1 MEFTM
6 KEMVE
11 TLSNKLQERL
21 HYNDEEHVKLVQRS
35 LLLYRQGLVSHVKQT
50 GPNEVSATVQD
61 VIPVKVLLQADELE
75 DSACECPQSGVCR
88 HKLAVFFAMLSKYQ
102 SVTKW
107 VDDWKRSDLLARLP
121 IQKGIKP
128 NTPTPT
134 PIEDKIPSW
143 LERFE
148 EEWNQLSGYTASA
161 INQMYHK
168 FRWQEPENRQ
178 LKLIYRLALQFFFLQ
193 KLFSLS
199 PRELQG
205 VRMHIEYF
213 LDQAQETIRA
223 FQTQTLSFDTGVYF
237 PQLGAQLHPIMK
249 EGHSLLLEKFT
260 LYTEFWTY
268 LCKSPSL
275 RQEERKWWAAFIEE
289 EHPSFANQPGVYIA
303 YWHIQILTG
312 FEERVLASL
321 DEQMEPSHVFILLHW
336 LHYFIT
342 EKQWSRANTFFD
354 KFLKGWPLYVKE
366 ADPGQARTTAEFAIR
381 LAKLYGLDRKL
392 SIQEKLLEA
401 LLPYSFQE
409 YASYLAQTKQYRK
422 WMEIL
427 SSISYP
433 IQDIPIDLLSVVES
447 NDPRALLPIYHRTV
461 AALIEEKKRTSYK
474 DAVFYLKKLKKLY
487 EKMNQYHTWNQYMEG
502 LLEETARLRAFH
514 EECKRGKLINGP
526 VEIH

>member
-1 MEFTM
+1 M

-11 TLSNKLQERL
+11 TLSNKFTERL

-35 LLLYRQGLVSHVKQT
+35 LLLYRQGLVYQVKQT
-50 GPNEVSATVQD
+50 GPNQVSATVQD
-61 VIPVKVLLQADELE
+61 VIPVKVQLEADRLE
-75 DSACECPQSGVCR
+75 DSTCECPQQGVCR

-107 VDDWKRSDLLARLP
+107 VDDWKRRDLLSRLP
-121 IQKGIKP
+121 IQKGLKQKAASSAG
-128 NTPTPT
+128 
-134 PIEDKIPSW
+134 IEEKIPGW
-143 LERFE
+143 LARFE
-148 EEWNQLSGYTASA
+148 EEWNLLNGYTAAS
-161 INQMYHK
+161 INQIYHK

-237 PQLGAQLHPIMK
+237 PQLGSLLHPIMK
-249 EGHSLLLEKFT
+249 EGHGLLLEKFT

-275 RQEERKWWAAFIEE
+275 RQEERKWWEAFIEE

-312 FEERVLASL
+312 FEERVLSSL

-336 LHYFIT
+336 LHYFIS
-342 EKQWSRANTFFD
+342 EKQWTRANTFFD
-354 KFLKGWPLYVKE
+354 KFLKGWPLYAKE
-366 ADPGQARTTAEFAIR
+366 SDPGQARTTAELAIR

-401 LLPYSFQE
+401 LLPYSFQD
-409 YASYLAQTKQYRK
+409 YAANLAQTRQYRK
-422 WMEIL
+422 WVEVL
-427 SSISYP
+427 HSISYP
-433 IQDIPIDLLSVVES
+433 IQDVPVELIATVEA
-447 NDPRALLPIYHRTV
+447 NDPRALLPLYHRTIEQ
-461 AALIEEKKRTSYK
+461 LIEEKKRASYK
-474 DAVFYLKKLKKLY
+474 DAVYYLKRLKKLY
-487 EKMNQYHTWNQYMEG
+487 EKLNEYHTWNFYIEG
-502 LLEETARLRAFH
+502 LLEETVRLRAFH
-514 EECKRGKLINGP
+514 EECKRGKLLNGP
-526 VEIH
+526 VESH